1 MLHQRQDTVQLL
13 QWHEGVNAIY
23 DSLFS
28 TEVVTEKLKRICD
41 GVVSTFKVDFCRIWL
56 ILPGDL
62 CESGCPHALTATN
75 QHYCRHRSRCLHL
88 VASSGRY
95 THCNGGHAR
104 VPYDCYKI
112 GRIASGKEHTFLTN
126 DAAHDER
133 VHNHAWV
140 KELGLVSFAGYQLR
154 DHKGNVNGVLGFFAD
169 YEISEEL
176 HAIMQNLANS
186 TAQIIQTAHQQE
198 KRKATQAILRKKHD
212 NIQAIY
218 QATSNIGFI
227 TTDLAIDKSTILSF
241 SPGAEAILGY
251 SKEEAIGRKVD
262 IYHRKNDTDRFL
274 EIKTKL
280 RQGAVGFKGEMIL
293 LRKNGEQF
301 PAMLTICPLYSTP
314 NEATRALT
322 VIIDLSDQKKIL
334 NALERSKKE
343 WVSTFDAIPDIIT
356 IQDKDMRIVR
366 ANKAAYDFFEVGYGA
381 LVGKY
386 CYEIFRGITTPCHGC
401 PLEKTRQ
408 DIANHSEIIQHENL
422 DKIFLV
428 GASVITDENSD
439 LQYLVHIAK
448 DITEQK
454 RLEED
459 LFQAHKMQAIG
470 TLAGGIAHDFNNILS
485 AMLGYSQFVKQE
497 LPVGSPIEKD
507 IDMVIQSGSRAADL
521 VKQILTFS
529 RKKEH
534 HLQTLTPHPIVKE
547 ALQMLRATLPATITI
562 EEYID
567 KKCGNIQAD
576 PTGIHQIMVNLCSNA
591 LYAMDQQKGTLTI
604 KLSRED
610 LNAEDVE
617 AYENVAAGFF
627 VLLSV
632 SDTGHGM
639 DTKTMQRV
647 FEPYFT
653 TKEVGEGSGIGLAV
667 IHGIVQDYKGFV
679 RVESTLGQGS
689 TFYLY
694 LPALKESLADKDD
707 EVTTQRSEAP
717 LPKGSGR
724 ILVVDDEELLV
735 RLNKRRLEY
744 AGYTVTAIT
753 DSEEA
758 LEEIRAQP
766 EQFDLLI
773 TDQTMPNM
781 SGVELTREVHKIK
794 PDMPVIMSTGHSD
807 LVTKEEALE
816 MGISKYVVKP
826 IQGNELIDAVGEV
839 LDQK

>member
-28 TEVVTEKLKRICD
+28 TEDITEKLKRICD

-56 ILPGDL
+56 ILPGDH

-95 THCNGGHAR
+95 THCDGGHAR

-133 VHNHAWV
+133 VHNHTWV
-140 KELGLVSFAGYQLR
+140 NELGLVSFAGYQLR

-186 TAQIIQTAHQQE
+186 AAQIIQTAHQQE
-198 KRKATQAILRKKHD
+198 KRKATQESLRKKHD

-227 TTDLAIDKSTILSF
+227 TTDLAIETSTILSF

-251 SKEEAIGRKVD
+251 SKEEAIGSKVN
-262 IYHRKNDTDRFL
+262 IYHRKYDIDRLL

-301 PAMLTICPLYSTP
+301 PAMLTICPLYSAP
-314 NEATRALT
+314 NEAKKALA
-322 VIIDLSDQKKIL
+322 VIIDLSDQKKTL
-334 NALERSKKE
+334 DALESSKKE

-366 ANKAAYDFFEVGYGA
+366 ANKAAHDFFEVDYGN
-381 LVGKY
+381 LIGKY
-386 CYEIFRGITTPCHGC
+386 CYEVFRGINTPCHGC
-401 PLEKTRQ
+401 PLDKTRQ

-422 DKIFLV
+422 EKIFLV
-428 GASVITDENSD
+428 GASAIIDENSD

-485 AMLGYSQFVKQE
+485 AILGYSQFVKRE
-497 LPVGSPIEKD
+497 LPTGSPIEKD
-507 IDMVIQSGSRAADL
+507 IDMVIQSGNRATDL

-529 RKKEH
+529 RKTEH
-534 HLQTLTPHPIVKE
+534 QLQTLTPHPIIKE
-547 ALQMLRATLPATITI
+547 ALLMLRSTLPATIEI
-562 EEYID
+562 KEDID
-567 KKCGNIQAD
+567 KKCGNIKAD
-576 PTGIHQIMVNLCSNA
+576 PTNIHQIMVNLCSNA
-591 LYAMDQQKGTLTI
+591 LYAMDQQKGTLTVR
-604 KLSRED
+604 LSREN
-610 LNAEDVE
+610 LETSDVE
-617 AYENVAAGFF
+617 AYENVTAGSFI
-627 VLLSV
+627 VLSV

-639 DTKTMQRV
+639 DAKTMQRV

-679 RVESTLGQGS
+679 KVASILDQGS
-689 TFYLY
+689 TFFVY
-694 LPALKESLADKDD
+694 LPLLEENAAAEDDQITPQKNEISLA
-707 EVTTQRSEAP
+707 Q
-717 LPKGSGR
+717 GSGR
-724 ILVVDDEELLV
+724 IFIVDDEDILV
-735 RLNKRRLEY
+735 LLNKRCLEY
-744 AGYTVTAIT
+744 AGYTVTSTT

-758 LEEIRAQP
+758 LEKIRAHP

-773 TDQTMPNM
+773 TDQTMPKM

-807 LVTKEEALE
+807 LVTKEEALK
-816 MGISKYVVKP
+816 MGIRKYVIKP
-826 IQGNELIDAVGEV
+826 IQGNELIDAVEEL
-839 LDQK
+839 LDEK